1 MEEMVTLSIR
11 LHLIFVILLVLL
23 LGINLYWL
31 KSDRTFLNLSKRL
44 ELLAPQYYIVLS
56 AIFFT
61 GLIVMAVRQFSF
73 SWAVWEMIAVWIVL
87 IIFGI
92 RGHKA
97 YKKVKRSELSSN
109 EYKALAIRKYTVV
122 LALIAFTLILFYGV
136 H

>member
-11 LHLIFVILLVLL
+11 LHLIFVVLLVLL
-23 LGINLYWL
+23 LGINLYLL
-31 KSDRTFLNLSKRL
+31 KSDKTFFNLSKRL

-73 SWAVWEMIAVWIVL
+73 SWIVWEMVVVWIVL
-87 IIFGI
+87 IAFGI
-92 RGHKA
+92 RAHKA
-97 YKKVKRSELSSN
+97 YKKVKRSELSSDT
-109 EYKALAIRKYTVV
+109 YKALAIRKYTVDLV
-122 LALIAFTLILFYGV
+122 LIVLTFILFYGV